1 MTPKRPIRSRQ
12 DRAHDSAPAAGVP
25 ALDEDDPSGDEE
37 RLRVLARKRGFR
49 LVKDDRVLRQKRI
62 RSVFHIS
69 LDVRRVMEQAKLEL
83 GLEYSQMAER
93 GLVMFLESRGL
104 HVEGWSGD

>member
-1 MTPKRPIRSRQ
+1 
-12 DRAHDSAPAAGVP
+12 
-25 ALDEDDPSGDEE
+25 
-37 RLRVLARKRGFR
+37 
-49 LVKDDRVLRQKRI
+49 
-62 RSVFHIS
+62 
-69 LDVRRVMEQAKLEL
+69 MEQAKLEL